1 MCYEEC
7 ADSSYVVWVMEC
19 TSRGVVKWW
28 YDNEMRK
35 MKMCFW
41 LLAFGTFKNL
51 STIKALNKRYPGGNS
66 KYVIRALT
74 MSVCLSAVYRLARPP
89 GRAGGVQ
96 YQPPVHKVFNFKLN
110 TSAHFSLFS

>member
-19 TSRGVVKWW
+19 TSRGVVKW

-51 STIKALNKRYPGGNS
+51 STIKAS
-66 KYVIRALT
+66 
-74 MSVCLSAVYRLARPP
+74 
-89 GRAGGVQ
+89 
-96 YQPPVHKVFNFKLN
+96 
-110 TSAHFSLFS
+110 

>member
-7 ADSSYVVWVMEC
+7 ADSSYVVWVVEC
-19 TSRGVVKWW
+19 TSRGVVKW

-51 STIKALNKRYPGGNS
+51 ST
-66 KYVIRALT
+66 
-74 MSVCLSAVYRLARPP
+74 
-89 GRAGGVQ
+89 
-96 YQPPVHKVFNFKLN
+96 KL
-110 TSAHFSLFS
+110 

>member
-74 MSVCLSAVYRLARPP
+74 MSVCLSAVYRGTVPTTCTPSFQL
-89 GRAGGVQ
+89 Q
-96 YQPPVHKVFNFKLN
+96 TEHITSSFFFVFGFRDENRI
-110 TSAHFSLFS
+110 